1 MGRSDSPRPGGDV
14 ARGAAVSG
22 SQARFVWY
30 ELMTTDVEAAKAFYT
45 KVVGWGTQD
54 VSAPGIPYILFTAA
68 GATISGLT
76 DLSDAARQMG
86 AKPSWIGYVGVD
98 DVDAA
103 TERVAGLGGA
113 VLVPPQEIPNVSRF
127 SIVTD
132 PQKATLAL
140 LKWLKPGRQQ
150 PDELD
155 SPGAVGWHELLAAD
169 SEKAAAFYDE
179 LFGWERVEA
188 EIDAPKT
195 YRLFAAGGQT
205 AGSIFTKPPSLPI
218 PHWLYYFN
226 VADIDAAAKRVK
238 AGGGKILHGPTAVP
252 VGGRMVQCAD
262 PQGALFALVGERKL
276 NAPGYFER
284 AAPGDRSPAQSGASS
299 AAAGFTAKWFG
310 PRK

>member
-1 MGRSDSPRPGGDV
+1 V
-14 ARGAAVSG
+14 TA
-22 SQARFVWY
+22 SQACFVWY
-30 ELMTTDVEAAKAFYT
+30 ELMTTDMEAAKAFYT

-54 VSAPGIPYILFTAA
+54 VSGPGIPYILFTAG

-76 DLSDAARQMG
+76 DLSDEARQMG
-86 AKPSWIGYVGVD
+86 AKPSWIGYVGVK

-103 TERVAGLGGA
+103 TERVATLGGA
-113 VLVPPQEIPNVSRF
+113 VLVPPQQIPNVSRF

-140 LKWLKPGRQQ
+140 LKWLKPGREQ
-150 PDELD
+150 PGELD
-155 SPGAVGWHELLAAD
+155 SPGRIGWHELLAAD
-169 SEKAAAFYDE
+169 SEKALAFYRE
-179 LFGWERVEA
+179 LFGWGKVEA

-195 YRLFAAGGQT
+195 YQLFSAGGQT

-226 VADIDAAAKRVK
+226 ITDIDAAAKRVT
-238 AGGGKILHGPTAVP
+238 AGGGKILHGPIEVP

-262 PQGALFALVGERKL
+262 PQGAVFALVGERKFT
-276 NAPGYFER
+276 APGYFER
-284 AAPGDRSPAQSGASS
+284 VAVGDRPAAQTATSSG
-299 AAAGFTAKWFG
+299 AAGFTGKWFG